1 MSRELLRLLGLARR
15 AGAVVIG
22 TEAVRRSLQRGELG
36 VVILAAGCS
45 QRVDNKVGRLAR
57 YGGVPIIVGPEP
69 AELGRIL
76 GKGPVGSAGVRRG
89 ELARAILQSGSLD
102 FSATSVEER

>member
-1 MSRELLRLLGLARR
+1 MSREQLRLLGLARR
-15 AGAVVIG
+15 AGVVVIG

-36 VVILAAGCS
+36 VVVLAADRS
-45 QRVDNKVGRLAR
+45 RRVEDKVGQLAR
-57 YGGVPIIVGPEP
+57 YRGVPIITGPEA

-89 ELARAILQSGSLD
+89 ELARGILRSGSLD
-102 FSATSVEER
+102 FSSTSLEER